1 MKESKENNEFKQ
13 NSGSLD
19 ISRKKFTFARWFSH
33 FLPKFAGDRNARNRG
48 ITVLILVPRPPQHIH
63 LQISYK
69 EIYFIR
75 YYAVFES

>member
-48 ITVLILVPRPPQHIH
+48 ITVSALYLYYEVEYLEIT
-63 LQISYK
+63 QI
-69 EIYFIR
+69 
-75 YYAVFES
+75 